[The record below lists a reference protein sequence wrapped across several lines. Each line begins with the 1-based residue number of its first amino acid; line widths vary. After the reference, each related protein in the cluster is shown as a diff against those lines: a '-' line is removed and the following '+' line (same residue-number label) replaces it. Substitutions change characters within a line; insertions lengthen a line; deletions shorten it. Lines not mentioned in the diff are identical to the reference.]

1 MRNEMW
7 ILFTLFSIYFR
18 HARFMCSQFDMKIT
32 FHYYFIGPKNLLL
45 YFNLLFT
52 TNFWF
57 ICQQQSNHQL
67 FSKDDITKQN
77 DPKHISLPLNRR
89 PLSIKQSSGES
100 SQSPLP
106 PSSPSTNMAWI
117 GAAAAILVGG
127 GVYLVSRSKGKSDSS
142 HGKAKAHVPPKKRK
156 NFITK

>member
-1 MRNEMW
+1 M
-7 ILFTLFSIYFR
+7 
-18 HARFMCSQFDMKIT
+18 
-32 FHYYFIGPKNLLL
+32 
-45 YFNLLFT
+45 
-52 TNFWF
+52 
-57 ICQQQSNHQL
+57 
-67 FSKDDITKQN
+67 
-77 DPKHISLPLNRR
+77 
-89 PLSIKQSSGES
+89 SIKQSSGES